1 MSISKLYFSLLPEN
15 NITKAYTCMCFIKDW
30 LHQNGLTDFKAETI
44 FEASDGIFNVQLIGT
59 TLRNLKCS
67 SKDIWHT
74 VNGKRVR
81 RKYWNAESVYTCYD
95 TWGIPSWNIHYCQKV
110 QPLQN
115 ALNIDKNA
123 PKTAISEKKLDI
135 MVGSP
140 GHLLTPSKKY
150 LSEHIADNVDYYSFF
165 WEKIYNNKY
174 DFRVSYSFVNSLDPL
189 LIETHNS
196 RGKIWLASSISKCLE
211 LPKKYLDKDN
221 YPVVNP
227 ALINKLN
234 LPKDMYNLK
243 SFPTNFIYR
252 LVAMTNHPTLDWNL
266 ERGNPKYLTAHH
278 KCHNSACVNPD
289 HLMPIEEKNH
299 SELHNKLRDPHAYN
313 DPNQHFQVVEKSSNL
328 VKEPSP
334 IFPDH
339 LMADI
344 DPDDVIDFP
353 EYDPSKSH
361 IISSSTLENDGHK
374 FK

>member
-30 LHQNGLTDFKAETI
+30 LHQNGLVNFKAETI
-44 FEASDGIFNVQLIGT
+44 FEASEGMFDVQLIGT

-67 SKDIWHT
+67 SKDIWNT
-74 VNGKRVR
+74 IDRKRVR
-81 RKYWNAESVYTCYD
+81 RKYWNAESVYSCYD
-95 TWGIPSWNIHYCQKV
+95 TWGIPAWNNAQCQKV
-110 QPLQN
+110 QPIHN
-115 ALNIDKNA
+115 PLNIDKNA
-123 PKTAISEKKLDI
+123 TKTAISAKRLDI
-135 MVGSP
+135 MVGST
-140 GHLLTPSKKY
+140 GHIPTLFKKY
-150 LSEHIADNVDYYSFF
+150 LAEHNGDNVDYYSYF
-165 WEKIYNNKY
+165 WKKIYSNKY
-174 DFRVSYSFVNSLDPL
+174 DFRVSYSFINRLDPL
-189 LIETHNS
+189 LIETHNA
-196 RGKIWLASSISKCLE
+196 RGKTWLSSSISKCLE

-227 ALINKLN
+227 ALINKLE
-234 LPKDMYNLK
+234 LPQDMYNLK

-289 HLMPIEEKNH
+289 HLMPIEEQHH

-334 IFPDH
+334 PND
-339 LMADI
+339 LYVPI
-344 DPDDVIDFP
+344 DPDPDELDFT
-353 EYDPSKSH
+353 YDNTH
-361 IISSSTLENDGHK
+361 IISGETLENDGHK